1 MQHIN
6 QTTTAQRRL
15 KPSGRL
21 LDGWGGDG
29 GGAKRITKPFSTW
42 RIAIVGAGLC
52 GLAVALALEQS
63 LVDDNRDFHDPSADE
78 DDADAN
84 GTATTTRNR
93 HCGSITIYERDESLT
108 QQREGYGLTL
118 SYRPG
123 GTLDRLGILD
133 ALTDHDCPSRSHYIL
148 RGDGRFIGYY
158 GHNLT
163 GMGYGQR
170 GNIRVPRRQARQVL
184 LDRLRRTQICWG
196 HRLVGLEEEKDDN
209 GTTTMKLSFA
219 NGYSTVA
226 DLVIAA
232 DGIRS
237 DVVRL
242 QYPLLPPPRPL
253 GVRIILG
260 LTRPDDAKNMSISS
274 LLCEQGFYTLEPG
287 RRLFVMP
294 YQGSARSHAFDPT
307 EPVRYMWQLSF
318 REDTSS
324 ASSSSPDDLLR
335 EAQDLTAG
343 WHDPVPW
350 LLQRTDVKNIWGTHL
365 HDRDPTYFATI
376 TTTSSNETTTR
387 RRVIVAGDALHAM
400 SPFKGQGANQSLQDA
415 LTIAK
420 WISGNGSVGGG
431 AGGGDGPKLR
441 YSVAVANCQRE
452 LMQRTAPM
460 VQASREAAQYWH
472 ADNTA
477 ATATHAWAG
486 VTDPAPLVAALA
498 ARTDLWHATDTTLLT
513 MEIDKVV
520 RNLVTELHLDVT
532 VPAKPPPSLVLV
544 QAAHAAAHA
553 GCLRT
558 LRRLSFECKDSLRCS
573 DCLKIAARAGHL
585 RVVHWLIKEGGCT
598 CCPAVDFDTDNEDS
612 IGNPVRALMARLC
625 PNMIRPKETNAKPF
639 GVLARTDEV
648 QNGRQ
653 VHLISTR
660 AVST

>member
-1 MQHIN
+1 MGRRR
-6 QTTTAQRRL
+6 QRRRRGTEHE
-15 KPSGRL
+15 KQEPL
-21 LDGWGGDG
+21 LDVADC
-29 GGAKRITKPFSTW
+29 

-52 GLAVALALEQS
+52 GLAIALALEQS
-63 LVDDNRDFHDPSADE
+63 LVDRDNADDPDPDPAADKDKDQDE
-78 DDADAN
+78 EGAH
-84 GTATTTRNR
+84 GTATTTTRNR
-93 HCGSITIYERDESLT
+93 RRGSITIYERDESLA

-123 GTLDRLGILD
+123 GTLDRLGLLD

-148 RGDGRFIGYY
+148 RGNGQFIGYY
-158 GHNLT
+158 GHNVT

-184 LDRLRRTQICWG
+184 LDRLRHSKICWG
-196 HRLVGLEEEKDDN
+196 HRLVGLEEEEENDN
-209 GTTTMKLSFA
+209 GTTIIKLSFA
-219 NGYSTVA
+219 NGFSTVA

-260 LTRPDDAKNMSISS
+260 LTRPDAFKNMPISS
-274 LLCEQGFYTLEPG
+274 LLCERGFYTLEPG

-294 YQGSARSHAFDPT
+294 YQGSALGHSFDPT

-318 REDTSS
+318 REDTCS

-350 LLQRTDVKNIWGTHL
+350 LLQHTDVRNIWGTHL
-365 HDRDPTYFATI
+365 HDRDPTNFATTTTTSKNE
-376 TTTSSNETTTR
+376 TTTSSR
-387 RRVIVAGDALHAM
+387 RIIVAGDALHAM

-420 WISGNGSVGGG
+420 WISGNGGVCDGGG
-431 AGGGDGPKLR
+431 GPKLR
-441 YSVAVANCQRE
+441 YSVAVTNCQRE
-452 LMQRTAPM
+452 LVQRTAPI

-472 ADNTA
+472 ADATA
-477 ATATHAWAG
+477 DTATHAWAG

-498 ARTDLWHATDTTLLT
+498 ARSDLLHATDTTLLT
-513 MEIDKVV
+513 MDIDTAV
-520 RNLVTELHLDVT
+520 RNLVAKLNLDVT
-532 VPAKPPPSLVLV
+532 VPAKSPPSPVLV
-544 QAAHAAAHA
+544 QAAYAAAHA
-553 GCLRT
+553 GCLCT
-558 LRRLSFECKDSLRCS
+558 LRRLSFECKDSVRFS
-573 DCLKIAARAGHL
+573 DCLKIAARAGHI
-585 RVVHWLIKEGGCT
+585 RVVHWLIKEGGCS
-598 CCPAVDFDTDNEDS
+598 VDFDNDEEDS
-612 IGNPVRALMARLC
+612 IGNPVRVLMARLC
-625 PNMIRPKETNAKPF
+625 PNMIRSNEINAKPL
-639 GVLARTDEV
+639 GGLARTVEG
-648 QNGRQ
+648 QNGKQ
-653 VHLISTR
+653 AHLISTH